1 MNTSILRRPAMIA
14 VILLALL
21 ILLSMSVSVVPE
33 TKQAVVTNYG
43 NYQRTIN
50 PYRKSDVLGQTTQAG
65 LTFRMPFFEQIHM
78 IDKRV
83 MNVDM
88 DTQELQSTDQSRL
101 RVDAFA
107 RFRIVNPLQM
117 YKSARTEERLKQQ
130 LATFLGSAVR
140 GELGKRNFSVLLS
153 PERGEVMNNIRK
165 ALDTRAATYGVK
177 IVDVRI
183 KRADLPET
191 TLKSAYARME
201 SAREQEATR
210 IEAQGQK
217 EAQIIRATAQAEA
230 ARIYAESY
238 GKDPE
243 FYDFYRAMQSYRT
256 TFNQGEGEGST
267 NIILSPSNDYLRKFE
282 TGR

>member
-1 MNTSILRRPAMIA
+1 MNSSLLRRPAMIA
-14 VILLALL
+14 VIALGLL
-21 ILLSMSVSVVPE
+21 ILLSMSISVVPE

-50 PYRKSDVLGQTTQAG
+50 PYRKSDILGQTTQAG
-65 LTFRMPFFEQIHM
+65 LTFRIPFFEQIHM
-78 IDKRV
+78 IDKRI

-153 PERGEVMNNIRK
+153 PERGEVMNNVRK
-165 ALDTRAATYGVK
+165 ALDARAATYGVK

-183 KRADLPET
+183 KRADLPAT

-201 SAREQEATR
+201 SARAQEATR

-243 FYDFYRAMQSYRT
+243 FYDFYRAMQSYQY
-256 TFNQGEGEGST
+256 TFDPGEGKGST
-267 NIILSPSNDYLRKFE
+267 NIILSPGNDYLRKFE

>member
-1 MNTSILRRPAMIA
+1 MNSSILRRPAMLA
-14 VILLALL
+14 VL
-21 ILLSMSVSVVPE
+21 ILAALVLFSMSVSIVPE
-33 TKQAVVTNYG
+33 TKQAVVTSYG

-50 PYRKSDVLGQTTQAG
+50 PYRKNDVLGRTTQAG
-65 LTFRMPFFEQIHM
+65 LTLRIPFVEQIHI
-78 IDKRV
+78 IDKRI

-88 DTQELQSTDQSRL
+88 EPQELQSTDQSRL

-117 YKSARTEERLKQQ
+117 YKTARTEERLNEQ
-130 LATFLGSAVR
+130 LKTFLSSAVR

-153 PERGEVMNNIRK
+153 PERGEVMNNVRK
-165 ALDTRAATYGVK
+165 ALNTRAKTYGVQ

-201 SAREQEATR
+201 SARVQEATR
-210 IEAQGQK
+210 IEAEGMK
-217 EAQIIRATAQAEA
+217 EAQIIRANAQAEA
-230 ARIYAESY
+230 ARIYAASY

-243 FYDFYRAMQSYRT
+243 FYDFYRAMQSYQY
-256 TFNQGEGEGST
+256 TFAQGEGQGAT
-267 NIILSPSNDYLRKFE
+267 NIVLSPGNDYLRKFE

>member
-1 MNTSILRRPAMIA
+1 MNNSIFRRPAMIA
-14 VILLALL
+14 VIALGFL
-21 ILLSMSVSVVPE
+21 ILLSMSVSIVPE

-50 PYRKSDVLGQTTQAG
+50 PYRKNDILGKTTQAG
-65 LTFRMPFFEQIHM
+65 LTFRIPFFEQIHI
-78 IDKRV
+78 IDKRI

-88 DTQELQSTDQSRL
+88 EPQELQSTDQSRL

-153 PERGEVMNNIRK
+153 PERGEVMNNVRK
-165 ALDTRAATYGVK
+165 ALDARALTYGVK

-243 FYDFYRAMQSYRT
+243 FYDFYRAMQSYQI
-256 TFNQGEGEGST
+256 TFNQGEGST
-267 NIILSPSNDYLRKFE
+267 NIILSPGNDYLRKFE

>member
-1 MNTSILRRPAMIA
+1 MNTSILRRPAMLA
-14 VILLALL
+14 VLILAALV
-21 ILLSMSVSVVPE
+21 LLSMSVSIVPE
-33 TKQAVVTNYG
+33 TKQAVITSYG

-50 PYRKSDVLGQTTQAG
+50 PYRKGDVLGRSTQAG
-65 LTFRMPFFEQIHM
+65 LTFRIPFVEQIHM
-78 IDKRV
+78 IDKRI

-88 DTQELQSTDQSRL
+88 ETQELQSTDQSRL
-101 RVDAFA
+101 SVDAFA

-140 GELGKRNFSVLLS
+140 GEMGKRSFSVLLS
-153 PERGEVMNNIRK
+153 PERGEVMSNVRK
-165 ALDTRAATYGVK
+165 ALDARAATYGVK

-183 KRADLPET
+183 KRADLPST
-191 TLKSAYARME
+191 TLQSAYARME
-201 SAREQEATR
+201 SARMQEATR
-210 IEAQGQK
+210 IESQGLK

-230 ARIYAESY
+230 ARIYAASY

-243 FYDFYRAMQSYRT
+243 FYDFYRAMQSYQY
-256 TFNQGEGEGST
+256 TFAQGEGQGST
-267 NIILSPSNDYLRKFE
+267 NIILSPGNDYLRKFE

>member
-1 MNTSILRRPAMIA
+1 MNTTILRRPAMIA
-14 VILLALL
+14 VLALALL

-33 TKQAVVTNYG
+33 TKQAVITSYG
-43 NYQRTIN
+43 EYQRTVN
-50 PYRKSDVLGQTTQAG
+50 PYRKQDLLGETTQAG
-65 LTFRMPFFEQIHM
+65 LTFRIPFVEQIHM
-78 IDKRV
+78 IDKRI

-88 DTQELQSTDQSRL
+88 ETQELQSTDQSRL

-117 YKSARTEERLKQQ
+117 YKSARTEDRLKLQ

-153 PERGEVMNNIRK
+153 PERGEVMTNISK
-165 ALDTRAATYGVK
+165 ALDARAASYGVK

-191 TLKSAYARME
+191 TLKAAYSRME
-201 SAREQEATR
+201 SARAQEATR

-217 EAQIIRATAQAEA
+217 EAQIIRATAEAEA

-238 GKDPE
+238 GKDPQ
-243 FYDFYRAMQSYRT
+243 FYDFYRAMQSYQF
-256 TFNQGEGEGST
+256 TFNQGEGST
-267 NIILSPSNDYLRKFE
+267 NIILSPGNDYLRKFE